1 MNYCNSFIKNFIHP
15 QIEFTYLFISLYDS
29 TVQSPEKSKS
39 RIILGGGSFLD
50 IEPKE
55 LEKLLTVAAELEI
68 DRIDTAPTYGNS
80 EKVIGQVAQHC
91 GRFHISTKIWHK
103 DPSQIDERYV
113 FDSIKNSLQALNIG
127 SVETIYLHSLE
138 PKLIKA
144 HTYRALLK
152 VKNEGFTRNIGV
164 SSDGKFLQF
173 YYSLGIF
180 DTFMATLN
188 LVDQANF
195 TLLDRISKHQN
206 LKVVTKRSIANGVWR
221 KDLVGRYI
229 RIYDILFNSSVAKSE
244 YSYQSRHKLLSR
256 SWGSAL
262 SHEEYY
268 KFAFLWN
275 RTTNVVIGTRKVSHL
290 KISRDRE
297 LSYADPTLQVKYLRD
312 LWLQNYNSLW
322 SPLT

>member
-1 MNYCNSFIKNFIHP
+1 MQRPK
-15 QIEFTYLFISLYDS
+15 
-29 TVQSPEKSKS
+29 KSNS
-39 RIILGGGSFLD
+39 RIVLGGGSFLE
-50 IEPKE
+50 IELKE

-68 DRIDTAPTYGNS
+68 DKIDTAPTYGNS

-103 DPSQIDERYV
+103 DPHQLDERYV
-113 FDSIKNSLQALNIG
+113 FGSIQRSLQALNIG

-138 PKLIKA
+138 PKLIKD
-144 HTYRALLK
+144 HTYQALLK
-152 VKNEGFTRNIGV
+152 IKNEGFAKNIGV

-173 YYSLGIF
+173 YLSLGIF

-188 LVDQANF
+188 LVVQANF

-206 LKVVTKRSIANGVWR
+206 LRVVTKRSIANGVWR

-229 RIYDILFNSSVAKSE
+229 RIYDTFLNSTVAKSE
-244 YSYQSRHKLLSR
+244 YSYQSRHKLLSK
-256 SWGSAL
+256 SWGSTL

-275 RTTNVVIGTRKVSHL
+275 RSTDVVIGTRKVSHL

-297 LSYADPTLQVKYLRD
+297 LAFADPTLQVKELRD